1 MPLVTDIGSCSLTG
15 PRARNEDYCGIAT
28 PVGAELAG
36 KGVLAAVA
44 DGLGGHA
51 NGREASE
58 SMVRGLLA
66 DYYAT
71 PDTWGVTQSLDR
83 VLSTLNRWLLGY
95 AAKRPENLGM
105 ATTLSALVLRGR
117 RYVTA
122 HVGDSR
128 IYLLRDG
135 ELKRLTDD
143 HVWDHP
149 ELRHVLRRALGLD
162 QYLAVDYGEGDLRE
176 GDCFLLVSDG
186 VWGVLDDAT
195 LNQELQAERS
205 AETAAG
211 TLVAR
216 ALNRGGQDNATAVV
230 VRVTRLPEDTFQDS
244 FSSACQLSLPPL
256 LKPGQRIDG
265 LEVEVLLHA
274 SRMTLLYRVR
284 DPQSGAQW
292 VLKTLRPEMND
303 PESVAALVH
312 EEWLAARVMVGP
324 FPQVVHYPPRA
335 HLYYLMSWHTGATL
349 RARMTAGHRFGVME
363 VADIGVQMLKGLG
376 ILHRLAIVHRD
387 IKPDN
392 LHQGGDGKLRILDLG
407 VAASDGAAF
416 REINNPGTPSFMAP
430 ELFTG
435 SACSVSSDLYAAGVT
450 LYHLLTGRYPYGEVE
465 PFQHPKFGEPVP
477 PTRYRPDVPAWLE
490 AILLKACAKDPAQRF
505 ETAEEFL
512 LALEGGE
519 MRPLNLPRRQ
529 PLLLRNVTLTLK
541 VLLGLSLLANLV
553 LAVLLS
559 L

>member
-1 MPLVTDIGSCSLTG
+1 MPLETAIGTCSLTG
-15 PRARNEDYCGIAT
+15 PRERNEDFCGVAT
-28 PVGAELAG
+28 PVGAELSG
-36 KGVLAAVA
+36 KGILAAVA

-83 VLSTLNRWLLGY
+83 VLTTLNRWLLGY
-95 AAKRPENLGM
+95 AAKRAENQGM

-128 IYLLRDG
+128 VYLLRDG
-135 ELKRLTDD
+135 NLKQLTDD

-162 QYLAVDYGEGDLRE
+162 QYLAVDYSEGDLCA

-186 VWGVLDDAT
+186 VWGVLDEAALT
-195 LNQELQAERS
+195 QELLSQS
-205 AETAAG
+205 HAETAAS
-211 TLVAR
+211 AIASR
-216 ALNRGGQDNATAVV
+216 ALSQGAQDNATAVV
-230 VRVTRLPEDTFQDS
+230 VQVQTLPEDNFQDS
-244 FSSACQLSLPPL
+244 FSSASRLPLPPV
-256 LKPGQRIDG
+256 LKPGQSIDG
-265 LEVEVLLHA
+265 LEVEALLHA
-274 SRMTLLYRVR
+274 SRVTLLYRVR
-284 DPQSGAQW
+284 DTHSGAQW
-292 VLKTLRPEMND
+292 VLKTLRPEMD
-303 PESVAALVH
+303 DAESVAALVH
-312 EEWLAARVMVGP
+312 EEWLAGRVTVGP
-324 FPQVVHYPPRA
+324 FPQVIHYPRRT

-349 RARMTAGHRFGVME
+349 KAQMINGHRFSVAE
-363 VADIGVQMLKGLG
+363 IADIGIHLLKGLG
-376 ILHRLAIVHRD
+376 ALHRLAIVHRD

-392 LHQGGDGKLRILDLG
+392 LHQGSDGKLRILDLG
-407 VAASDGAAF
+407 VAASDGTAL

-430 ELFTG
+430 ELFSG
-435 SACSVSSDLYAAGVT
+435 GVCSVSSDLYAAGVT
-450 LYHLLTGRYPYGEVE
+450 LYNLLTGKYPYGEVE

-490 AILLKACAKDPAQRF
+490 AILLKACARDPAQRF

-512 LALEGGE
+512 LALERGE
-519 MRPLNLPRRQ
+519 TRPLNMPRRQ
-529 PLLLRNVTLTLK
+529 PLLLRNVVTTLK
-541 VLLGLSLLANLV
+541 VLLALSVVVNLV
-553 LAVLLS
+553 LAILLS
-559 L
+559 R

>member
-1 MPLVTDIGSCSLTG
+1 MPLETAIGSCSLTG
-15 PRARNEDYCGIAT
+15 PRERNEDFCGIAT
-28 PVGAELAG
+28 PDGAELAG

-58 SMVRGLLA
+58 SLVRGLLA

-83 VLSTLNRWLLGY
+83 VLATLNRWLLGY
-95 AAKRPENLGM
+95 AAKRAENQGM
-105 ATTLSALVLRGR
+105 ASTLSAVVLRGR

-135 ELKRLTDD
+135 EFKQLTDD

-149 ELRHVLRRALGLD
+149 ELRHVLRRAVGLD
-162 QYLAVDYGEGDLRE
+162 QYLAVDYSEGELRE

-195 LNQELQAERS
+195 LRQELLAQS
-205 AETAAG
+205 HAETAAG
-211 TLVAR
+211 VIASR
-216 ALNRGGQDNATAVV
+216 ALSRGSQDNATAVV
-230 VRVTRLPEDTFQDS
+230 VQVKRLPEDTFEDS
-244 FSSACQLSLPPL
+244 FSGARQLPLPPV
-256 LKPGQRIDG
+256 LKPGRSLDG
-265 LEVEVLLHA
+265 LDIEELLHA
-274 SRMTLLYRVR
+274 SRVTLLYRVR
-284 DPQSGAQW
+284 EPRGNTQW
-292 VLKTLRPEMND
+292 VMKTLRPEMND

-312 EEWLAARVMVGP
+312 EEWLAGRVTVGP
-324 FPQVVHYPPRA
+324 FPQIVHYPPRT
-335 HLYYLMSWHTGATL
+335 HLYYLMTWHSGMTL
-349 RARMTAGHRFGVME
+349 QARLSAGYRFGVTDI
-363 VADIGVQMLKGLG
+363 ADIGIHLMKGLG
-376 ILHRLAIVHRD
+376 VLHRLAIVHRD

-392 LHQGGDGKLRILDLG
+392 LHLGSDGKLRILDLG

-430 ELFTG
+430 ELFADG
-435 SACSVSSDLYAAGVT
+435 VCSVSSDLYAAGVT

-465 PFQHPKFGEPVP
+465 PFQHPRFGEPVP

-490 AILLKACAKDPAQRF
+490 AILLKACAKEPAQRF

-512 LALEGGE
+512 LALERGE
-519 MRPLNLPRRQ
+519 TRPLNLPRRQ
-529 PLLLRNVTLTLK
+529 PLLLRNVNRT
-541 VLLGLSLLANLV
+541 VRLLLALSLLVNLI
-553 LAVLLS
+553 LALL
-559 L
+559 LVH